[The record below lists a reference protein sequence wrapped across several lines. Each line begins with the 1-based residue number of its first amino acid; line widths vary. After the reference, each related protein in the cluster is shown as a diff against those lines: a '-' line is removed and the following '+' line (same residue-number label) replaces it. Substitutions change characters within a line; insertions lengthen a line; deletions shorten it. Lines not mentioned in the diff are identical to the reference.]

1 MDETKFDIKAK
12 QRNSLSLALNKHC
25 ERNILHRDMTYFA
38 YLVFSDKLITV
49 NDEHQITNDR
59 ENANYAVIMDDNHRL
74 EDSHY
79 AFILTSSFK
88 SINMDKIV
96 ESKDYDL
103 NLFNSTE
110 YQPYSFTEFYT

>member
-1 MDETKFDIKAK
+1 MDETKFDIKTK

-59 ENANYAVIMDDNHRL
+59 ENANYAVIMNDSHPL
-74 EDSHY
+74 EDSHD

-88 SINMDKIV
+88 NINMNKIV

-103 NLFNSTE
+103 NLLNFIE
-110 YQPYSFTEFYT
+110 YHPYLFTEF

>member
-1 MDETKFDIKAK
+1 
-12 QRNSLSLALNKHC
+12 
-25 ERNILHRDMTYFA
+25 MTYFA

-59 ENANYAVIMDDNHRL
+59 ENANYAVIMDDSHPL
-74 EDSHY
+74 EDGHN

-88 SINMDKIV
+88 NINMDKIV

-103 NLFNSTE
+103 NLFNSSE
-110 YQPYSFTEFYT
+110 YQPYSFTEF

>member
-1 MDETKFDIKAK
+1 MGETKLGIKAK

-49 NDEHQITNDR
+49 NDEHQVINDR
-59 ENANYAVIMDDNHRL
+59 ENANYAVIMDHNHRL

-88 SINMDKIV
+88 NINMDMIV
-96 ESKDYDL
+96 ESKDHDL
-103 NLFNSTE
+103 YLFNSMA
-110 YQPYSFTEFYT
+110 YQPYSFTEF

>member
-1 MDETKFDIKAK
+1 MGETKFNIKAK
-12 QRNSLSLALNKHC
+12 HRNSLSLALNKHG

-59 ENANYAVIMDDNHRL
+59 ENANYAVIMGDNHRL
-74 EDSHY
+74 EDNNY
-79 AFILTSSFK
+79 AFILTTSFK
-88 SINMDKIV
+88 NINMDNIV

-103 NLFNSTE
+103 NLLNFME
-110 YQPYSFTEFYT
+110 YQPYPFTEF